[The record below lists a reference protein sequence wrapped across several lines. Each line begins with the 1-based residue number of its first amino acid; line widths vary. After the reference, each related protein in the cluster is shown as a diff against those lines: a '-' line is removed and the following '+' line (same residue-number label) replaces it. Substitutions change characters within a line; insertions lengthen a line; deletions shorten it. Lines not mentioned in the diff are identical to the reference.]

1 MAKRFNL
8 SSLLVIVCM
17 ALSLGVGP
25 GCSGNAS
32 QETPSETQSEQQ
44 TQETAEG
51 TATIKLAIEGWE
63 STNHGVSV
71 VVEGTAADGQSVRH
85 YETVLPGQDKE
96 LSLEEGSYA
105 FSVDGSKI
113 SNDTIVYSSTSVEA
127 DVKAGQNSAVAINV
141 AKDAEATQEL
151 ARKAEKEAAAKA
163 QAEAEEAAR
172 AQAEAE
178 AASQA
183 QAEAEAEAAAQAEAQ
198 RKAEAEAAAA
208 AQAQEQTVYI
218 TNSGSKYHRDGCRY
232 LKKSKIPIS
241 LSDAQAQGYTACSVC
256 F

>member
-8 SSLLVIVCM
+8 SALLVIACM

-44 TQETAEG
+44 AQETAEG

-63 STNHGVSV
+63 STNRGVSV
-71 VVEGTAADGQSVRH
+71 VVEGTAADGQSIRS
-85 YETVLPGQDKE
+85 YETVLPRQDKE

-113 SNDTIVYSSTSVEA
+113 SDDTIIYSSASVKA
-127 DVKAGQNSAVAINV
+127 DVKAGQNAVVTINV

-151 ARKAEKEAAAKA
+151 ARKAEEEAAAKA

-178 AASQA
+178 ATAQA
-183 QAEAEAEAAAQAEAQ
+183 QAEAEAAAQAEVQ